1 MADHKTDTLILSFNC
16 SGLQTSQEQLTHF
29 IKELYNDLQ
38 QNLTALLLQEC
49 FMSYDLMMQLKIPGY
64 RPVAASKGII
74 KRGKPLNRRGCVI
87 LVEDSVNVQP
97 LKERTHNK
105 VEMIGVKII
114 GDNNK
119 KYEVPYELW
128 CVYSGP
134 YVKRIEHASNC

>member
-1 MADHKTDTLILSFNC
+1 
-16 SGLQTSQEQLTHF
+16 
-29 IKELYNDLQ
+29 
-38 QNLTALLLQEC
+38 
-49 FMSYDLMMQLKIPGY
+49 MSYDLMMQLKIPGY

-74 KRGKPLNRRGCVI
+74 KHGKSLNRRGCVI

-97 LKERTHNK
+97 PKERTHSK

-134 YVKRIEHASNC
+134 YVTEDRACKQLLKKWENFKKDPGSGRLQQ